1 MESSADMKDS
11 KLPSSNSEASFR
23 AVLDMTVYSMLRPA
37 ALLLGLVLL
46 AWDLSYLFRPSEVAV
61 PLTAAATLAVLLL
74 LGFALLFRRLRIPQ
88 RYANGVGAAF
98 AGVLLFHRLVGLVLT
113 GEPEQTASLA
123 LIMVGAGF
131 VLLSTP
137 WLIAVVAVGL
147 AAWLLVSLALGQLV
161 AWGLFGLELVSA
173 IALAAIIHTT
183 RLQSLRRQES
193 LRVLNAL
200 RNEEL
205 ERRALQVET
214 LFMAGHSINEILD
227 LDVLLNYVVD
237 LIQEQFG
244 YYYVGIFQPD
254 ETGVYMISRAGTGAS
269 GLQLTREGFRLKIGA
284 EGLIGWVAGNR
295 QPLCIQDV
303 SQDAR
308 YVSTETVRDTR
319 AEAVLP
325 LMVRDIFLGVLDI
338 QSDHLHAF
346 SEDDLQVFT
355 LLADQVAV
363 AIYNAVRYEEERS
376 RRLLSETL
384 FEVGEALSRTLDL
397 KQVLDLILGHLVEI
411 VHFDRGSVMLE
422 LGKELEIVA
431 ALGFPP
437 ESNPL
442 QIRVPLKAEDVFGE
456 IHRTRKPL
464 VIDDVLTRAD
474 WQSVEKLPQARS
486 WVGLPFLNAEDE
498 VIGMLSLTRE
508 SLSPFTAQQVEL
520 AVSFA
525 GHAAFALQNARLY
538 SQLTQA
544 YAQLERLDRTKSDFI
559 TVASHE
565 LRTPLTLLRGY
576 SQILSKD
583 PSIKANPTQFE
594 MVQGIY
600 TGAVRLHEIIDSM
613 VDMAKI
619 DSRALQLYIESVSL
633 KSLLPRVIRPLEP
646 AIQERKLHLTVNAPD
661 DLPVIKGD
669 SDVLQKVFYHL
680 LVNAIKYTPDEGQ
693 ISISL
698 RALVPGEYGY
708 EGGVEAV
715 VSDTGIG
722 IDPRYHDFIFAK
734 FYQMGEVAL
743 HSSSKTKFKGGG
755 PGLGLAIVKGIVDSH
770 GGKIWFESPGYN
782 EETCPGSRF
791 HVVLPLTPPPTMGE
805 A

>member
-1 MESSADMKDS
+1 MKNTKS
-11 KLPSSNSEASFR
+11 LSPGSEASFR
-23 AVLDMTVYSMLRPA
+23 AVLDMAVYNALRPA

-46 AWDLSYLFRPSEVAV
+46 AWDLSYFIRPPEIAF
-61 PLTAAATLAVLLL
+61 PLILTATLSVILL
-74 LGFALLFRRLRIPQ
+74 LGFGLTFRRLRLPP
-88 RYANGVGAAF
+88 RYANAVGASI
-98 AGVLLFHRLVGLVLT
+98 AGLLIFHRLVGIVLT
-113 GEPEQTASLA
+113 GEPEQAASLA
-123 LIMVGAGF
+123 LIVVGAGF
-131 VLLSTP
+131 VLLSTS
-137 WLIAVVAVGL
+137 WLVAVVAAML
-147 AAWLLVSLALGQLV
+147 ASWLLVSLALGQLA
-161 AWGLFGLELVSA
+161 AWALFGLELVSA
-173 IALAAIIHTT
+173 VALAVIIHTT

-237 LIQEQFG
+237 LIQERFG

-303 SQDAR
+303 SQDVR
-308 YVSTETVRDTR
+308 YVSTDTVRDTR
-319 AEAVLP
+319 AETVLP
-325 LMVRDIFLGVLDI
+325 LLVRDIFLGVLDI
-338 QSDHLHAF
+338 QSDQLNAF
-346 SEDDLQVFT
+346 SNDDIQVFT

-376 RRLLSETL
+376 RRLLTETL

-397 KQVLDLILGHLVEI
+397 KQVLDLILNHLLEI
-411 VHFDRGSVMLE
+411 VSFERASVMLE
-422 LGKELEIVA
+422 IGGKELEIVA
-431 ALGFPP
+431 ALGFPS

-464 VIDDVLTRAD
+464 VIDDVLQRPD
-474 WQSVEKLPQARS
+474 WQNVENLPKARS
-486 WVGLPFLNAEDE
+486 WVGLPFLNAEGE
-498 VIGMLSLTRE
+498 VIGMLSLTRVALE
-508 SLSPFTAQQVEL
+508 PFTAQQVEL

-538 SQLTQA
+538 SQLTLA
-544 YAQLERLDRTKSDFI
+544 YEQLERLDRTKSDFI

-576 SQILSKD
+576 SQILLKD
-583 PSIKANPTQFE
+583 AAIKANPTQFE

-600 TGAVRLHEIIDSM
+600 NGAVRLHEIVDSM

-633 KSLLPRVIRPLEP
+633 KSLLPKVIHPLEP
-646 AIQERKLHLTVNAPD
+646 AIEERRLHLTVAAPD
-661 DLPVIKGD
+661 DLPVIRGD

-680 LVNAIKYTPDEGQ
+680 LINAIKYTPDDGQ
-693 ISISL
+693 IAISL
-698 RALVPGEYGY
+698 RALAPGEYGY
-708 EGGVEAV
+708 DGGVEVV

-722 IDPRYHDFIFAK
+722 IDPRYRDFIFAK

-743 HSSSKTKFKGGG
+743 HSSGRTKFKGGG
-755 PGLGLAIVKGIVDSH
+755 PGLGLAIVKGIVESH

-782 EETCPGSRF
+782 EETCPGSQF
-791 HVVLPLTPPPTMGE
+791 HVVLPLTPPISIGE